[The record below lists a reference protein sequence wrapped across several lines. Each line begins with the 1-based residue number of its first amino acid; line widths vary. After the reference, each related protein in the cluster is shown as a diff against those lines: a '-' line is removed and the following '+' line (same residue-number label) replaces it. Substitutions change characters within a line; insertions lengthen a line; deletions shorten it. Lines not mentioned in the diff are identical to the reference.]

1 MESSITLLNGTVL
14 PCYPINRQDSKVVP
28 DRWSFD
34 MTGTYLTFGKRKPKK
49 EPAKSDEQKALER
62 LFTDNAFFMY
72 QHRERILGDSLMFLA
87 PVTVQNGL
95 FYTGVSGFRN
105 PTLGVYAEW
114 WNECKDALRTNE
126 DGELSLLYYLSGSPL
141 SGVNYCK
148 AVCADGR
155 IEDVNL
161 HGSFPL
167 YWQSFMRINR
177 RYTEAKQIYKS
188 YTLQEVI
195 NQLIKVL

>member
-1 MESSITLLNGTVL
+1 MERSITLLNGTVL
-14 PCYPINRQDSKVVP
+14 PCYPVERQDSKVVQ

-34 MTGTYLTFGKRKPKK
+34 MTGTYLTFGKRKLRK
-49 EPAKSDEQKALER
+49 EPAKSEEQKALEK
-62 LFTDNAFFMY
+62 LFTDYAFFLY
-72 QHRERILGDSLMFLA
+72 QHRDRILADSRMFLA
-87 PVTVQNGL
+87 PVAVQNGL
-95 FYTGVSGFRN
+95 FYTGISGFRI

-114 WNECKDALRTNE
+114 WNECKDTLRTNE

-148 AVCADGR
+148 AVYADGR

-161 HGSFPL
+161 YRSFPD

-195 NQLIKVL
+195 NRLVKAL

>member
-1 MESSITLLNGTVL
+1 MECSITLLNGTVL
-14 PCYPINRQDSKVVP
+14 PCYPINRKDSKVVP

-34 MTGTYLTFGKRKPKK
+34 RTGTYLTFGKRKPRK
-49 EPAKSDEQKALER
+49 EPIQSEEQKALER
-62 LFTDNAFFMY
+62 LFTDNAFFLY
-72 QHRERILGDSLMFLA
+72 QHRDRILTDSRMFLA
-87 PVTVQNGL
+87 SVAVQNGL

-114 WNECKDALRTNE
+114 WNECNDALRTNE
-126 DGELSLLYYLSGSPL
+126 NGELSLLYYLSGSPL

-161 HGSFPL
+161 YGSFPL

-195 NQLIKVL
+195 NQLVKAL